1 MRTAACLTV
10 IFALLLSV
18 LGGCGG
24 KATATPKGTAQA
36 YVNLMKAG
44 KFKDAAL
51 LWDYTTQARRDNE
64 NWDEIVESQRKLII
78 GKLAEEK
85 AQALQQW
92 ETHFSGATLGAV
104 EETGERAHAEITDAR
119 VTGLDLVKV
128 DDEWLISNME

>member
-1 MRTAACLTV
+1 MRTIACLA
-10 IFALLLSV
+10 ICALLVPV

-24 KATATPKGTAQA
+24 KVTGTPDSTARA
-36 YVNLMKAG
+36 YVNFMKAG
-44 KFKDAAL
+44 KFQEAAL

-92 ETHFSGATLGAV
+92 ETHFSGATVGAV
-104 EETGERAHAEITDAR
+104 EETGERARAEINDAR

-128 DDEWLISNME
+128 GDEWLISNME